1 MWCMSKG
8 LILSNIT
15 KSYGSQKILKDFNLE
30 ISDGEF
36 IVLVGPSGS
45 GKSTVI
51 RTIAGLEEQDSGE
64 IIFNGENI
72 EHRDP
77 KDRNLSMVFQ
87 NYALYPHKSVYDN
100 IAFPLTMEKDLEAKF
115 GQHKDRK
122 EIINKEVSK
131 IAQKLGI
138 EQYLERKPRELS
150 GGQRQ
155 RVALARAMI
164 KKPKIF
170 LMDEPL
176 SNLDAQLR
184 GQLRSEIK
192 RLHRESGSIFIYVT
206 HDQTEALSLGD
217 RIVVLKEGQIQQID
231 NSKAIY
237 NQPQNTFVASFIG
250 NPPVNLL
257 RLDNENFKDKIVG
270 IRAEDLK
277 LSKQNGQDQC
287 VNMQIRNVEMHGNEH
302 VIYGLHE
309 NYFGVQKILARI
321 SLSDVNDS
329 STDLYREDENLK
341 LYFHLKK
348 VYYFDVKTGKRL

>member
-1 MWCMSKG
+1 MSKG
-8 LILSNIT
+8 LILKNIS
-15 KSYGSQKILKDFNLE
+15 KSYGSQKILENFNLE
-30 ISDGEF
+30 INDGEF

-72 EHRDP
+72 EYRDP

-100 IAFPLTMEKDLEAKF
+100 IAFPLTMEK
-115 GQHKDRK
+115 HSK
-122 EIINKEVSK
+122 ETINEEVHK
-131 IAQKLGI
+131 IAKKLSI
-138 EQYLERKPRELS
+138 EQYLDRKPRELS

-192 RLHRESGSIFIYVT
+192 KLHRESGSIFIYVT

-231 NSKAIY
+231 NPKSIY
-237 NQPQNTFVASFIG
+237 NQPQNTFVAGFIG
-250 NPPVNLL
+250 SPPVNLL
-257 RLDNENFKDKIVG
+257 RLDSEDFKDKTIG
-270 IRAEDLK
+270 IRAEDLYLEPK
-277 LSKQNGQDQC
+277 NGQDQRIN
-287 VNMQIRNVEMHGNEH
+287 VQIRNTEMHGKEH

-309 NYFGVQKILARI
+309 NYFGVQKILAKI
-321 SLSDVNDS
+321 FLSDVNDS
-329 STDLYREDENLK
+329 SIDLYKEDQK
-341 LYFHLKK
+341 LSFYFNPKK
-348 VYYFDVKTGKRL
+348 VYYFDVKTGKRV